1 MKKIDK
7 LIINSPYVEPQ
18 QYWDYI
24 RDTREFVLQQG
35 RRPAGYVVA
44 SESSKSFDDPG
55 TFIEIDLVNIIRPR
69 IKKWREDGYPGVTGI
84 TKRLLHHWQDPEERK
99 DRRFFFC
106 QLEAIET
113 LIWLTEAPDADK
125 TGIDIP
131 SDGGEFSRWCNKM
144 ATGSGKT
151 IVMAMLIA
159 WNILNKVAN
168 GKDARFSKN
177 VLIVAPGLTV
187 RNRLSVLSP
196 TDTKNYYEEFNIV
209 PSGLMDSLRQGKI
222 KIVNWHALAW
232 QTEEKIAKKKS
243 VDKRGAK
250 SDEAYVKEVLGD
262 MSNASNLI
270 VINDEAHHAWR
281 IPAESKIKGVKKE
294 DIEESTV
301 WVGGL
306 DRINNA
312 RGILR
317 CFDLSATPFA
327 PSGKKASEEALF
339 PWIVSDFGLND
350 AIEGGLVKTP
360 RVVVRDDGNVD
371 KDLRSRLYHIYMD
384 ETVKDDINQKVDES
398 VPLPDLIKNAY
409 LLLGK
414 DWKATKDEWE
424 KAGYKVPPVMITVAN
439 TTYTSARIKYSFDK
453 DAFLLSIAGLGEL
466 CNPEKTLQIDSSI
479 LQKAE
484 AETEEVEIV
493 EADEP
498 EEEEGEDAP
507 KEKKL
512 TKKQQAELLRRTVD
526 TVGKIGEPGE
536 QVQNVISVGMLSEGW
551 DAKTVTHI
559 MGLRAFSS
567 QLLCE
572 QVVGR
577 GLRRTSYDVGED
589 GLFEAEYVNIF
600 GVPFTFLPHEG
611 GEDGPPPPPPKPKT
625 EIKPDKEKAE
635 HEISFPNVVRIDH
648 VYKPQLSLNIVK
660 VKALELDPY
669 ESITEA
675 DLAAIIAGKPN
686 PAALTEIDLKE
697 IADKLRLQTIV
708 FKIASSIYNSEQ
720 KPDWKGSKE
729 TFLIQLIGI
738 IEKFIYSDKIVI
750 KNPLFNQDES
760 RKRILIMLNMNKV
773 VQHIWNE
780 IRAVNTEAV
789 TPVFDKENPIRSSS
803 DIRTSWTSKPCESF
817 DKTHINFVVVDSKWE
832 FLEAKTID
840 NSNVV
845 KSFVKNDH
853 LNFVVFYN
861 FQGVVR
867 RFFPDF
873 IIKLTTG
880 ENLIVETK
888 GQDNEQNKTKRAYLD
903 EWCRAV
909 NQHGGFGLW
918 SWAVSFNPNDLD
930 IILENSSL
938 TFDGHIYVD
947 TDNFNLAKK
956 IFEITENYFYTSG
969 FEIIKDGEIQQGSWL
984 KRKLKFKI
992 RNPFKSK
999 PVKEII
1005 DKTKHGVELQYLDK
1019 VQSEVNKNN
1028 AEAAAAMIA
1037 AIKDVPNYVG
1047 QIGSILIIKGTD
1059 GNGIVHLKTIELT
1072 TEQMIFL
1079 KRNATLLNSPLTLL
1093 SSLEMP
1099 TDVTY
1104 EVVDDKKPKL
1114 LASKPAGILVFCYGS
1129 NMSSKR
1135 LKLRCPNA
1143 QFVCVATL
1151 PKYQFKF
1158 NKKSSL
1164 GVGSGKG
1171 NIIATN
1177 DPNDEVYGVVFEVP
1191 KSEEKALD
1199 DAEGW
1204 KEDGSG
1210 GYEKDTITVKSN
1222 EEQMEVTAY
1231 FASRQEFIDDNEL
1244 PFDWYKNHCV
1254 KGAEEFG
1261 LPKQYVA
1268 FLKSFATKAD
1278 KNKNRVSEETS
1289 IYN

>member
-1 MKKIDK
+1 MKSISK
-7 LIINSPYVEPQ
+7 LIINSPYIEPK
-18 QYWDYI
+18 QYWEYI
-24 RDTREFVLQQG
+24 RDTREFVLQEG
-35 RRPAGYVVA
+35 RRPAGYIVA

-55 TFIEIDLVNIIRPR
+55 TFMEIDLVNSIRPR
-69 IKKWREDGYPGVTGI
+69 INKWREAGYPGVTGI
-84 TKRLLHHWQDPEERK
+84 TKRLLQHWQDIEERK

-113 LIWLTEAPDADK
+113 LIWLTEAAEVNK
-125 TGIDIP
+125 TGIVIP
-131 SDGGEFSRWCNKM
+131 SDGGEFSRWCSKM

-151 IVMAMLIA
+151 IVMAQLIA
-159 WNILNKVAN
+159 WNVLNKIAN
-168 GKDARFSKN
+168 GKDIRFSKT

-187 RNRLSVLSP
+187 RNRLSVLNP
-196 TDTKNYYEEFNIV
+196 TDQNNYYEEFNIV
-209 PSGLMDSLRQGKI
+209 PSGLMDVLRQGRI
-222 KIVNWHALAW
+222 KIINWHGLAW

-262 MSNASNLI
+262 LSNATNIL

-281 IPAESKIKGVKKE
+281 VPAESKIKGLKKE

-306 DRINNA
+306 DRINRA

-350 AIEGGLVKTP
+350 AIEAGLVKTP
-360 RVVVRDDGNVD
+360 RVVVRDDGNAD
-371 KDLRSRLYHIYMD
+371 RQLRSRLYHIYMD

-398 VPLPDLIKNAY
+398 TPLPDLIRNAY

-414 DWKATKDEWE
+414 DWQATKDEWE
-424 KAGYKVPPVMITVAN
+424 KAGYKIPPVMITVAN
-439 TTYTSARIKYSFDK
+439 TTFTSGRIKYSIDK
-453 DAFLLSIAGLGEL
+453 DVFNLSVAGLGDL

-484 AETEEVEIV
+484 AESEEIEIAEIEETE
-493 EADEP
+493 DDSKD
-498 EEEEGEDAP
+498 GP
-507 KEKKL
+507 KDKKL

-536 QVQNVISVGMLSEGW
+536 QIQNVISVGMLSEGW

-577 GLRRTSYDVGED
+577 GLRRTSYDVAED

-600 GVPFTFLPHEG
+600 GIPFTFLPHEG
-611 GEDGPPPPPPKPKT
+611 GTDGPPPPPPKPKT
-625 EIKPDKEKAE
+625 EIKPVKEKKN
-635 HEISFPNVVRIDH
+635 HEITFPNVVRIDH
-648 VYKPQLSLNIVK
+648 VYKSQLALNIDK
-660 VKALELDPY
+660 IKTLELDPY

-675 DLAAIIAGKPN
+675 ELAAIIAGKPN
-686 PAALTEIDLKE
+686 PAALSEIDLKE
-697 IADKLRLQTIV
+697 IGKKFRLQSII
-708 FKIASSIYNSEQ
+708 FRIASTIYNSEN
-720 KPDWKGSKE
+720 KSNWKGSKE
-729 TFLIQLIGI
+729 IFLIQLINI
-738 IEKFIYSDKIVI
+738 IEKFIYSNKIVI
-750 KNPLFNQDES
+750 KNPLFNQDET
-760 RKRILIMLNMNKV
+760 RKLILIMLNMNKV

-780 IRAVNTEAV
+780 VRAVNTETL
-789 TPVFDKENPIRSSS
+789 TPVFDKENPIRSTS
-803 DIRTSWTSKPCESF
+803 DIRTWWTSKPNEVF
-817 DKTHINFVVVDSKWE
+817 DKTHTNFVIIDSKWE
-832 FLEAKTID
+832 YYEAKTI
-840 NSNVV
+840 NESPVV

-853 LNFVVFYN
+853 LNFVVYYN
-861 FQGVVR
+861 HQGVVR

-873 IIKLTTG
+873 LVKLTTG

-888 GQDNEQNKTKRAYLD
+888 GQDSEQNKTKRAYLD

-918 SWAVSFNPNDLD
+918 SWAVSFNPNDLAV
-930 IILENSSL
+930 ILQNSSF
-938 TFDGHIYVD
+938 TFDGYIYVD
-947 TDNFNLAKK
+947 TDNLNLAEKV
-956 IFEITENYFYTSG
+956 FEKTENYFYLSG

-984 KRKLKFKI
+984 KRKLKYKI
-992 RNPFKSK
+992 RNPFKSE

-1005 DKTKHGVELQYLDK
+1005 DKTKYGVELQFLDK

-1028 AEAAAAMIA
+1028 AEALAAMIT

-1047 QIGSILIIKGTD
+1047 QLGSILIMKSTD
-1059 GNGIVHLKTIELT
+1059 SNGIVQLKTIELT

-1079 KRNATLLNSPLTLL
+1079 KRKSSLLNHPLTLL
-1093 SSLEMP
+1093 INLENPLEEATLLKEP
-1099 TDVTY
+1099 TTY
-1104 EVVDDKKPKL
+1104 KL
-1114 LASKPAGILVFCYGS
+1114 LENKSPSILVYCYGS

-1135 LKLRCPNA
+1135 LKRRCSKA
-1143 QFVCVATL
+1143 QFVCVASL
-1151 PKYQFKF
+1151 PKYKFKF

-1164 GVGSGKG
+1164 GIGSGKG
-1171 NIIATN
+1171 NIIQTK
-1177 DPNDEVYGVVFEVP
+1177 DPNDIVWGVVFEIP
-1191 KSEEKALD
+1191 RSEEAALD
-1199 DAEGW
+1199 DSEGW
-1204 KEDGSG
+1204 KNDGTG
-1210 GYEKDTITVKSN
+1210 GYQKETITVNNN
-1222 EEQMEVTAY
+1222 EEQIEVVAY
-1231 FASRQEFIDDNEL
+1231 IALNKDFLEENEL
-1244 PFDWYKNHCV
+1244 PFDWYKDHCI

-1261 LPKQYVA
+1261 LPEDYID
-1268 FLKSFATKAD
+1268 FLKSFGAKKDT
-1278 KNKNRVSEETS
+1278 NNLRVIEETS
-1289 IYN
+1289 IYK